1 VKRAAAILVALIAA
15 AVILVTG
22 SAAGG
27 DDGNY
32 EVRAIFD
39 NASFLVQGE
48 EVRVAGATVGA
59 VKEVTVTNET
69 EAAHADGEPDPGKA
83 VVVLE
88 IDDPGFQDFR
98 EDASCLIR
106 PQSLLGEKYVECK
119 PTQPRAAGSPA
130 PPPLKVIGD
139 GEPGEGEHLLPVE
152 SNSTSVDLDLV
163 NNIMREPYAD
173 RFRLILNS
181 LGATLAARGDDLAE
195 IVDRSDPALRETNK
209 VLAILRQQNQALADL
224 ARNGDAV
231 LTPLARDRDRIGGF
245 INSAAQAGEAT
256 AERGAELQRNFALLP
271 ETLRE
276 VRSTMTQL
284 KQFSEAGTP
293 TFQALGAAAPAATR
307 ATKALGPFADSADTA
322 LTSLGNAAQKS
333 QAPLVKSDSLIKQIR
348 KLSKSAAPAASN
360 LSALLHSFD
369 KRGGFKNILKFVY
382 RAAGAFNGF
391 DAAGHYLRAFLL
403 ITNCNDYVTAPQTG
417 CIANFLPPTETTT
430 TKLKV
435 DRPKRPQRSHDTQRP
450 DQPQQGGDDRSG
462 GAQTQPAPRSDE
474 PQEQQQPPTTPA
486 DGGAAPE
493 QPPLNTEPAPQ
504 TTPEAPQGEQPDT
517 GEPGVGVTPGAAPR
531 IQKMR
536 DARALMNFLVGQPSH
551 QHRGAKR

>member
-1 VKRAAAILVALIAA
+1 MKRAAAIAVALIAA
-15 AVILVTG
+15 AVILLTG

-39 NASFLVQGE
+39 NASFLVEGE
-48 EVRVAGATVGA
+48 EVRVAGANVGA
-59 VKEVTVTNET
+59 VKDVTVTNET
-69 EAAHADGEPDPGKA
+69 EAAHADGAPDPGKA
-83 VVVLE
+83 VVVLQ

-119 PTQPRAAGSPA
+119 PTQPRAAGSEA
-130 PPPLKVIGD
+130 PPPLEVIGD
-139 GEPGEGEHLLPVE
+139 GEPGAGERFLPVE
-152 SNSTSVDLDLV
+152 SNGTSVDLDLV

-195 IVDRSDPALRETNK
+195 IVDRSNPALRETNA

-224 ARNGDAV
+224 ARNGDTV
-231 LTPLARDRDRIGGF
+231 LAPLARDRDRIGGF
-245 INSAAQAGEAT
+245 INGAAETAEAS

-284 KQFSEAGTP
+284 KKFSEAGTP
-293 TFQALGAAAPAATR
+293 TLQALGAAAPAATR
-307 ATKALGPFADSADTA
+307 ATKALGPFADSAETA
-322 LTSLGNAAQKS
+322 LVSLGTAAEKS
-333 QAPLVKSDSLIKQIR
+333 QAPLVKSDPLIKQVR

-360 LSALLHSFD
+360 LSALLRSFD

-391 DAAGHYLRAFLL
+391 DALGHYLRAFLL

-417 CIANFLPPTETTT
+417 CIANFLPPTESTTA
-430 TKLKV
+430 KLKA
-435 DRPKRPQRSHDTQRP
+435 DKTKRPERRNAQAPNEQRQEGGGNGGGDTQTEP
-450 DQPQQGGDDRSG
+450 G
-462 GAQTQPAPRSDE
+462 PRAGE
-474 PQEQQQPPTTPA
+474 PQQQPTTPD
-486 DGGAAPE
+486 DGGTAPE
-493 QPPLNTEPAPQ
+493 QQPPLNTEPTPQ
-504 TTPEAPQGEQPDT
+504 TTPETPEGDQPDT

-536 DARALMNFLVGQPSH
+536 DARALMDFLVGERRHPQR
-551 QHRGAKR
+551 RGAKR